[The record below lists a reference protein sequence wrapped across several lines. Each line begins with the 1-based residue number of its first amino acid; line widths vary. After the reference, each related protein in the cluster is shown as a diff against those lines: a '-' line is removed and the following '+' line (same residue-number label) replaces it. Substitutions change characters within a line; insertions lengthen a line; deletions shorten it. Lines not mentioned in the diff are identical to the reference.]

1 LGTADSDQVA
11 APARRG
17 RPGRKTA
24 AGLPVAVS
32 GTPDKPEPGSVLTWR
47 QRKVLRAIRDSVQK
61 RGYPPSLREI
71 AEAVGLTS
79 TASVSYQISV
89 LQRKGY
95 LHRDGR
101 RPRTMEVHLPGTA
114 SHPAARPEPVREK
127 DTAAGTPGTGGPPQE
142 PAYVP
147 LVGRIASGG
156 PVVAPQTVKDVFP
169 LPRRL
174 VGDGALFLLT
184 VAGDS
189 MIDVAIADGDLVVV
203 RQQKTADDGDI
214 VAAVLDGEAT
224 VKTFKRG
231 DGHIWLVPH
240 NPDYAPVLADD
251 AIILGRVVAVVR
263 SVAE

>member
-1 LGTADSDQVA
+1 
-11 APARRG
+11 
-17 RPGRKTA
+17 
-24 AGLPVAVS
+24 
-32 GTPDKPEPGSVLTWR
+32 VLTWR

-79 TASVSYQISV
+79 TASVSYQIST

-101 RPRTMEVHLPGTA
+101 RPRTMEVHLPGPA
-114 SHPAARPEPVREK
+114 SHPEVRPGPVPERAAAADVPG
-127 DTAAGTPGTGGPPQE
+127 AGTPSRE

-147 LVGRIASGG
+147 LVGHVTSDG
-156 PVVAPQTVKDVFP
+156 PVLAAQTVKDVFP

-174 VGDGALFLLT
+174 VGDGLLFLLR

-189 MIDVAIADGDLVVV
+189 MTGAAIADGDLVVV
-203 RQQKTADDGDI
+203 RQQETAQDDDI
-214 VAAVLDGEAT
+214 VAAVLDGETT
-224 VKTFKRG
+224 VKTFRRS
-231 DGHIWLVPH
+231 DGRVWLVSH
-240 NPDYAPVLADD
+240 HPDHAPVAADD
-251 AIILGRVVAVVR
+251 ALILGRVVAVLR